1 MQNMLTEKY
10 LPPTISAG
18 AIFSHLF
25 IVRVWPFILLEPQHD
40 VLGAHF

>member
-10 LPPTISAG
+10 LPPTISAD

-25 IVRVWPFILLEPQHD
+25 IVQVWPFVLLEPQYD
-40 VLGAHF
+40 VLGEHF

>member
-10 LPPTISAG
+10 LPPTISAD

-25 IVRVWPFILLEPQHD
+25 QVWPFVLLEPQHD
-40 VLGAHF
+40 VLGEHF